1 MKSPKRIGSF
11 AALAATLAAMLLAV
25 TPGAAHDDDE
35 GEGAPGRRGP
45 RGTRCVDV
53 RASIE
58 VRFTTDGCTSPVGM
72 CTAGEVRSRGGV
84 LVGRSSFQATGL
96 GGGVVGEASIVT
108 PPAEPASTWSYS
120 GELAIAGP
128 LGTLELED
136 VGVFDTA
143 RGTFTEMNR
152 VMGGTGIWRDATG
165 DLFIYGHAHDD
176 FGGFDGTIR
185 GQVCIPRRW

>member
-1 MKSPKRIGSF
+1 MTTQRFGWILTLG
-11 AALAATLAAMLLAV
+11 AALAFALLTV
-25 TPGAAHDDDE
+25 TPATAHDDDE
-35 GEGAPGRRGP
+35 GESGWHRRGP
-45 RGTRCVDV
+45 SGTRCFDT
-53 RASIE
+53 RATIS
-58 VRFTTDGCTSPVGM
+58 VRFVADGCTSVVGM
-72 CTAGEVRSRGGV
+72 CTAGEVRSRGGI
-84 LVGRSSFQATGL
+84 LSGDSSFQATGL
-96 GGGVVGEASIVT
+96 GGGVVGEESIVF
-108 PPAEPASTWSYS
+108 PPAEPATTWSYS
-120 GELAIAGP
+120 GQLEIDGA

-185 GQVCIPRRW
+185 GQICVPRRW